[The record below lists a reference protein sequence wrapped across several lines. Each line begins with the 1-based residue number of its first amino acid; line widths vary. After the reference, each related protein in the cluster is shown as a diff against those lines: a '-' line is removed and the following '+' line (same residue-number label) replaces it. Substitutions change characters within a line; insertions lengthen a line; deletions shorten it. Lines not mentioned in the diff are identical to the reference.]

1 MLFDKFRKLKKP
13 DPEAEQKLRDEIEEM
28 GGLDKKDIPAMLIS
42 AMLVFLPVAIIMLGL
57 VCLAAWLLL

>member
-1 MLFDKFRKLKKP
+1 MLFDKFRRLKKP